1 MTVAAGQT
9 RSALSGKQTPT
20 LGKGERHAPPL
31 RSSLLGDEHPLRA
44 GDAAA
49 NTAPDHPDEAKD
61 FPDLSSIRLT
71 PRARGEYAG

>member
-1 MTVAAGQT
+1 MH
-9 RSALSGKQTPT
+9 LHSGGASRT
-20 LGKGERHAPPL
+20 AS